1 MILSQASA
9 PRHTSESQHDLL
21 SVDLEKGAGDEQLK
35 NTTVKNF
42 AWRNVTVT
50 VKDHKTK
57 QPKELLRNVR
67 GVVQAGTTCGIVME

>member
-1 MILSQASA
+1 MALFQAAS
-9 PRHTSESQHDLL
+9 PRHTSQSSQHDML

-67 GVVQAGTTCGIVME
+67 GVVQAGTTL

>member
-1 MILSQASA
+1 MALTQSTSDRNTSRSSQ
-9 PRHTSESQHDLL
+9 QDML
-21 SVDLEKGAGDEQLK
+21 SVDLEKGAGDEHLK
-35 NTTVKNF
+35 NTTVNSF

-67 GVVQAGTTCGIVME
+67 GVLQAGKV